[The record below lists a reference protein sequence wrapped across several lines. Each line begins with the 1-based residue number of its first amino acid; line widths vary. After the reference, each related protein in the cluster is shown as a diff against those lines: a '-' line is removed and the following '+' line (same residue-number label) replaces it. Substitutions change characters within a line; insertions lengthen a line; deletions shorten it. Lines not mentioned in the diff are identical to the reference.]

1 MIIWSQEDLNNVKK
15 FKQQH
20 FLKLASAILYIY
32 IYITYIYIL
41 YINYIYI
48 YILIIYI
55 LYINYIYIYIIYIY
69 IYIYIHPN
77 DSPYEKLRKRFLFH
91 L

>member
-32 IYITYIYIL
+32 IYIL
-41 YINYIYI
+41 H
-48 YILIIYI
+48 IYI
-55 LYINYIYIYIIYIY
+55 LYINYIYIYIIY
-69 IYIYIHPN
+69 
-77 DSPYEKLRKRFLFH
+77 
-91 L
+91 

>member
-20 FLKLASAILYIY
+20 FLKLASAILHIYIYYIY
-32 IYITYIYIL
+32 IY
-41 YINYIYI
+41 

-55 LYINYIYIYIIYIY
+55 YYILIIYIY
-69 IYIYIHPN
+69 IYIYIFIQMIALMKN
-77 DSPYEKLRKRFLFH
+77 
-91 L
+91 

>member
-1 MIIWSQEDLNNVKK
+1 MKMIIWSQEDLNNVKK

-32 IYITYIYIL
+32 IYYIYIL

-48 YILIIYI
+48 LYINYIYI
-55 LYINYIYIYIIYIY
+55 LYINYLYIYII
-69 IYIYIHPN
+69 
-77 DSPYEKLRKRFLFH
+77 D
-91 L
+91 

>member
-32 IYITYIYIL
+32 ILHIYILYINYIYIL

-48 YILIIYI
+48 YIYI
-55 LYINYIYIYIIYIY
+55 FIQMIALMKN
-69 IYIYIHPN
+69 
-77 DSPYEKLRKRFLFH
+77 
-91 L
+91 